1 MSQEYHQRWYT
12 FLQSTFAGTSE
23 EATVS
28 LYNEE
33 VGLWEYNLSGVG
45 LKPGV
50 MAPTRI
56 AATLGADGSSF
67 VSWRNPFVDPVKV
80 LLSKLPMW
88 LLHVYLH
95 LGNM

>member
-1 MSQEYHQRWYT
+1 MD
-12 FLQSTFAGTSE
+12 AGNSE
-23 EATVS
+23 DAVVS

-45 LKPGV
+45 LRPGV
-50 MAPTRI
+50 MDTTSI

-80 LLSKLPMW
+80 RHLTSHLCSAGKH
-88 LLHVYLH
+88 HVSVSH
-95 LGNM
+95 A